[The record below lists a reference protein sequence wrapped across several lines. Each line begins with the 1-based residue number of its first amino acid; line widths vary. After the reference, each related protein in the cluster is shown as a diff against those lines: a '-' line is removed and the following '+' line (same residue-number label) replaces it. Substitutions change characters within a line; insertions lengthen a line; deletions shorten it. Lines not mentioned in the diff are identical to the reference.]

1 MSLGSVMFDLAGTAL
16 TAAERERLL
25 NPLTGGVIL
34 FDRNYE
40 SLDQLEALTN
50 EIHGLRDPQLLIAVD
65 QEGGRVQRFRQDFTC
80 LPPARG
86 LGMLYDKDRD
96 HAKQLAETCGWV
108 MATEL
113 RSVGVDFSFVPVLD
127 LDRDI
132 STVIGDRAF
141 HKDPD
146 IVADI
151 AHAYMNGMKRAGMA
165 STGKHFPG
173 HGSVE
178 GDSHLILPVDE
189 RDYADIYNE
198 DIVAFEHMIHYGL
211 AAIMTAHV
219 TYPRVDSQPAGFS
232 AVWIKDILRKRLQF
246 QGAVFSDDLSMAGAE
261 IAESASDRAR
271 AALGAGC
278 DMVIICND
286 TTATDEILDKLE
298 SHDEPASHIR
308 LARMHGHGRI
318 GRQDLLADSSYQ
330 QARESVLSVA

>member
-1 MSLGSVMFDLAGTAL
+1 MSLGPVMFDLAGTTL
-16 TAAERERLL
+16 TTVERERLL
-25 NPLTGGVIL
+25 NPLAGGVIL
-34 FDRNYE
+34 FDRNFE
-40 SLDQLEALTN
+40 SLSQLEALTN

-65 QEGGRVQRFRQDFTC
+65 QEGGRVQRFRKDFTC

-86 LGMLYDKDRD
+86 LGTLYDKDRD

-113 RSVGVDFSFVPVLD
+113 RSMGVDFSFAPVLD

-141 HKDPD
+141 HRDPD
-146 IVADI
+146 AVADI

-173 HGSVE
+173 HGGVK

-198 DIVAFEHMIHYGL
+198 DIVTFERMIHYGL

-232 AVWIKDILRKRLQF
+232 AVWIKDILRKRLGF
-246 QGAVFSDDLSMAGAE
+246 QGAVFSDDLSMAGADV
-261 IAESASDRAR
+261 AGSASDRAR

-286 TTATDEILDKLE
+286 TQATDEILDKLE
-298 SHDEPASHIR
+298 SHDEPASHLR

-318 GRQDLLADSSYQ
+318 GRQELLADSSYR
-330 QARESVLSVA
+330 QACEKVLSVA

>member
-1 MSLGSVMFDLAGTAL
+1 MFDLAGTTL

-40 SLDQLEALTN
+40 SLGQLEALTN

-65 QEGGRVQRFRQDFTC
+65 QEGGRVQRFRKDFTC
-80 LPPARG
+80 LPPARD
-86 LGMLYDKDRD
+86 LGTLYDKDRE

-113 RSVGVDFSFVPVLD
+113 RSVGVDFSFAPVLD

-141 HKDPD
+141 HRDPD
-146 IVADI
+146 VVADL

-165 STGKHFPG
+165 ATGKHFPG
-173 HGSVE
+173 HGGVE
-178 GDSHLILPVDE
+178 GDSHLILPVDG

-198 DIVAFEHMIHYGL
+198 DILTFERMIHYGL
-211 AAIMTAHV
+211 AAVMAAHV
-219 TYPRVDSQPAGFS
+219 TYPQVDSRPAGFS
-232 AVWIKDILRKRLQF
+232 VVWIKDILRKRLQF
-246 QGAVFSDDLSMAGAE
+246 QGAVFSDDLSMAGADVGG
-261 IAESASDRAR
+261 SASDRAR

-286 TTATDEILDKLE
+286 TQATDEILAKLE
-298 SHDEPASHIR
+298 SHDEPAPHLR

-318 GRQDLLADSSYQ
+318 GRHELLADSRYQ
-330 QARESVLSVA
+330 QACERVLSVA